1 MTYQLTIA
9 DSIFRIADNA
19 WIPPDLVNRDY
30 REYLQ
35 WIEAGNQPLPAPEP
49 APGPAPSTPE
59 QKLAAA
65 GLTVNEL
72 RELLG
77 LE

>member
-1 MTYQLTIA
+1 MTYQLTLA
-9 DSIFRIADNA
+9 DSILRIADNA
-19 WIPPDLVNRDY
+19 WIPPNPANRDY
-30 REYLQ
+30 REYLE

-49 APGPAPSTPE
+49 APGPAPLTPE
-59 QKLAAA
+59 QKLANA

-77 LE
+77 L